1 MLLDLI
7 NDDNDKSMIMISQM
21 MTMIVPIGC
30 PISLKNVLICDT
42 AISVEMLDDASVTN
56 WVIHGGNFSFLS
68 L

>member
-1 MLLDLI
+1 VLLDLKNG
-7 NDDNDKSMIMISQM
+7 NDKDNDKLMMIM
-21 MTMIVPIGC
+21 MIIPIGW

-56 WVIHGGNFSFLS
+56 WVIQGGNFSFLS